1 MNRKR
6 IGLAEKIGI
15 CVLVFSLL
23 FIPVAFAADP
33 GAQGN
38 PGPAGT
44 EGLTEMQIAALAA
57 ATIAGV
63 ALLVT
68 SMSDSDAKPTANHQP

>member
-1 MNRKR
+1 MNGKR
-6 IGLAEKIGI
+6 MGLTEKIGI
-15 CVLVFSLL
+15 FVLVFSLV
-23 FIPVAFAADP
+23 FIPVAFASDP

-38 PGPAGT
+38 PGPGGT

-63 ALLVT
+63 AVLVT
-68 SMSDSDAKPTANHQP
+68 SMSDSDTKPTATHQP